1 MKEKKENREAR
12 NLQALETG
20 SFVMAEFYADWCP
33 HCQRM
38 MPIVEALKRANEG
51 KVEVVQINIEEE
63 APLADRYTVE
73 SIPTFILL
81 REGEEIWRQSS
92 EMPIER
98 LQEVIDREAR

>member
-12 NLQALETG
+12 NQQALETG
-20 SFVMAEFYADWCP
+20 ALVMAEFYADWCP

-38 MPIVEALKRANEG
+38 MPIVEQLKKANEG

-81 REGEEIWRQSS
+81 RGGEEIWRQSG
-92 EMPIER
+92 EMPLER
-98 LQEVIDREAR
+98 LQEVIDKEA